1 MSNVVSE
8 TAVTSTT
15 VRQDAQQMRKLVIA
29 SVLGNALEW
38 YDFFLYGTAAA
49 LVFGPLFF
57 PVGGDPLQGTLLAF
71 SGFAVGFLARPLGG
85 ILFGHI
91 GDRYSRKMTL
101 IMTLTLMGATTFIIG
116 LLPTYAQIGIWA
128 PLSLIILRFLQGV
141 ASGGEWGGGVLMLSE
156 NAPESQKG
164 YYTAWSQVG
173 VCGGFVLSSLAFY
186 LVQLLPQEE
195 VMSWAWRIPFLL
207 SLFIFLVGV
216 YIRRNIQENAVFVA
230 RKAENDSKN
239 EAHHLPVLSAFKNH
253 PRAIL
258 QAIGLRLAE
267 NGAVYIFFTFS
278 VVYCKH
284 IGIDTRDLI
293 AAVTIAM
300 TVEIA
305 TILGWGWLSDRI
317 GRKRLYYIGVIGM
330 ALVAFPFFWLLNMH
344 TFPAMLL
351 AMLLALPLCHGAM
364 IAAQP
369 CLMVDLFPVEVRY
382 TGLALGHEIG
392 AVISGGISP
401 MLAVAFLMMWDSY
414 IPIALMLLAF
424 ALLALVALISIRQ
437 PQPRPEAVATT

>member
-1 MSNVVSE
+1 
-8 TAVTSTT
+8 
-15 VRQDAQQMRKLVIA
+15 MRKLIIG
-29 SVLGNALEW
+29 SFLGNSLEW

-57 PVGGDPLQGTLLAF
+57 PATNDPLLGSFLAF
-71 SGFAVGFLARPLGG
+71 SGFAIGFIARPLGG
-85 ILFGHI
+85 VIFGHL

-101 IMTLTLMGATTFIIG
+101 IITLTLMGASTFLIG
-116 LLPTYAQIGIWA
+116 LLPTYAHIGVLA
-128 PLSLIILRFLQGV
+128 PIALITLRFVQGV

-216 YIRRNIQENAVFVA
+216 YIRRNIQENAEFVA

-284 IGIDTRDLI
+284 NGIDTRDLI

>member
-1 MSNVVSE
+1 
-8 TAVTSTT
+8 
-15 VRQDAQQMRKLVIA
+15 MRKLIIG
-29 SVLGNALEW
+29 SFLGNSLEW

-57 PVGGDPLQGTLLAF
+57 PASNDPLLGSFLAF
-71 SGFAVGFLARPLGG
+71 SGFAIGFIARPLGG
-85 ILFGHI
+85 VIFGHL

-101 IMTLTLMGATTFIIG
+101 IITLTLMGASTFLIG
-116 LLPTYAQIGIWA
+116 LLPTYAHIGVLA
-128 PLSLIILRFLQGV
+128 PIALITLRFVQGV

-216 YIRRNIQENAVFVA
+216 YIRRNIQENAEFVA

-424 ALLALVALISIRQ
+424 ALLALVALMSIRQ
-437 PQPRPEAVATT
+437 QQLRPEPVATT

>member
-1 MSNVVSE
+1 MSGAVSG
-8 TAVTSTT
+8 TT
-15 VRQDAQQMRKLVIA
+15 VPPAQPMRKLIIG
-29 SVLGNALEW
+29 SFLGNSLEW

-57 PVGGDPLQGTLLAF
+57 PASNDPLLGSFLAF
-71 SGFAVGFLARPLGG
+71 SGFAIGFIARPLGG
-85 ILFGHI
+85 VIFGHL

-101 IMTLTLMGATTFIIG
+101 IITLTLMGASTFLIG
-116 LLPTYAQIGIWA
+116 LLPTYAHIGVLA
-128 PLSLIILRFLQGV
+128 PIALITLRFVQGV

-216 YIRRNIQENAVFVA
+216 YIRRNIQENAEFVA

-293 AAVTIAM
+293 AAVTIVM

-424 ALLALVALISIRQ
+424 ALLALVALMSIRQ
-437 PQPRPEAVATT
+437 QQLRPEPVATT

>member
-1 MSNVVSE
+1 
-8 TAVTSTT
+8 
-15 VRQDAQQMRKLVIA
+15 MRKLIIG
-29 SVLGNALEW
+29 SFLGNSLEW

-57 PVGGDPLQGTLLAF
+57 PATNDPLLGSFLAF
-71 SGFAVGFLARPLGG
+71 SGFAIGFIARPLGG
-85 ILFGHI
+85 VIFGHL

-101 IMTLTLMGATTFIIG
+101 IITLTLMGASTFLIG
-116 LLPTYAQIGIWA
+116 LLPTYAHIGVLA
-128 PLSLIILRFLQGV
+128 PIALITLRFVQGV

-216 YIRRNIQENAVFVA
+216 YIRRNIQENAEFVA
-230 RKAENDSKN
+230 RIAENDSKN

-344 TFPAMLL
+344 SFPAMLL

>member
-1 MSNVVSE
+1 MSGAVSG
-8 TAVTSTT
+8 TT
-15 VRQDAQQMRKLVIA
+15 VPPAQPMRKLIIG
-29 SVLGNALEW
+29 SFLGNSLEW

-57 PVGGDPLQGTLLAF
+57 PATNDPLLGSFLAF
-71 SGFAVGFLARPLGG
+71 SGFAIGFIARPLGG
-85 ILFGHI
+85 VIFGHL

-101 IMTLTLMGATTFIIG
+101 IITLTLMGASTFLIG
-116 LLPTYAQIGIWA
+116 LLPTYAHIGVLA
-128 PLSLIILRFLQGV
+128 PIALITLRFVQGV

-173 VCGGFVLSSLAFY
+173 VCGGVVLSSLAFY

-216 YIRRNIQENAVFVA
+216 YIRRNIQENAEFVA

>member
-1 MSNVVSE
+1 MSGAVSG
-8 TAVTSTT
+8 TT
-15 VRQDAQQMRKLVIA
+15 VPPAQPMRKLIIG
-29 SVLGNALEW
+29 SFLGNSLEW

-57 PVGGDPLQGTLLAF
+57 PATNDPLLGSFLAF
-71 SGFAVGFLARPLGG
+71 SGFAIGFIARPLGG
-85 ILFGHI
+85 VIFGHL

-101 IMTLTLMGATTFIIG
+101 IITLTLMGASTFLIG
-116 LLPTYAQIGIWA
+116 LLPTYAHIGVLA
-128 PLSLIILRFLQGV
+128 PIALITLRFVQGV

-216 YIRRNIQENAVFVA
+216 YIRRNIQENAEFVA

-284 IGIDTRDLI
+284 IGIDTHDLI

>member
-1 MSNVVSE
+1 
-8 TAVTSTT
+8 
-15 VRQDAQQMRKLVIA
+15 MRKLIIG
-29 SVLGNALEW
+29 SFLGNSLEW

-57 PVGGDPLQGTLLAF
+57 PATNDPLLGSFLAF
-71 SGFAVGFLARPLGG
+71 SGFAIGFIARPLGG
-85 ILFGHI
+85 VIFGHL

-101 IMTLTLMGATTFIIG
+101 IITLTLMGASTFLIG
-116 LLPTYAQIGIWA
+116 LLPTYAHIGVLA
-128 PLSLIILRFLQGV
+128 PIALITLRFVQGM

-216 YIRRNIQENAVFVA
+216 YIRRNIQENAEFVA

>member
-1 MSNVVSE
+1 MSGAVSG
-8 TAVTSTT
+8 TT
-15 VRQDAQQMRKLVIA
+15 VPPAQPMRKLIIG
-29 SVLGNALEW
+29 SFLGNSLEW

-57 PVGGDPLQGTLLAF
+57 PTTNDPLLGSFLAF
-71 SGFAVGFLARPLGG
+71 SGFAIGFIARPLGG
-85 ILFGHI
+85 VIFGHL

-101 IMTLTLMGATTFIIG
+101 IITLTLMGASTFLIG
-116 LLPTYAQIGIWA
+116 LLPTYAHIGVLA
-128 PLSLIILRFLQGV
+128 PIALITLRFVQGV

-195 VMSWAWRIPFLL
+195 VMSWTWRIPFLL

>member
-1 MSNVVSE
+1 
-8 TAVTSTT
+8 
-15 VRQDAQQMRKLVIA
+15 MRKLIIG
-29 SVLGNALEW
+29 SFLGNSLEW

-57 PVGGDPLQGTLLAF
+57 PATNDPLLGSFLAF
-71 SGFAVGFLARPLGG
+71 SGFAIGFIARPLGG
-85 ILFGHI
+85 VIFGHL

-101 IMTLTLMGATTFIIG
+101 IITLTLMGASTFLIG
-116 LLPTYAQIGIWA
+116 LLPTYAHIGVLA
-128 PLSLIILRFLQGV
+128 PIALITLRFVQGV

-216 YIRRNIQENAVFVA
+216 YIRRNIQENAEFVA
-230 RKAENDSKN
+230 RIAENDSKN

>member
-1 MSNVVSE
+1 MSGAVSG
-8 TAVTSTT
+8 TT
-15 VRQDAQQMRKLVIA
+15 VPPAQPMRKLIIG
-29 SVLGNALEW
+29 SFLGNSLEW

-57 PVGGDPLQGTLLAF
+57 PASNDPLLGSFLAF
-71 SGFAVGFLARPLGG
+71 SGFAIGFIARPLGG
-85 ILFGHI
+85 VIFGHL

-101 IMTLTLMGATTFIIG
+101 IITLTLMGASTFLIG
-116 LLPTYAQIGIWA
+116 LLPTYAHIGVLA
-128 PLSLIILRFLQGV
+128 PIALITLRFVQGV

-173 VCGGFVLSSLAFY
+173 VCGGVVLSSLAFY

-216 YIRRNIQENAVFVA
+216 YIRRNIQENAEFVA
-230 RKAENDSKN
+230 RKAENDSKH

-424 ALLALVALISIRQ
+424 ALLALVALVSIRQ
-437 PQPRPEAVATT
+437 QQLRPEPVATT

>member
-1 MSNVVSE
+1 
-8 TAVTSTT
+8 
-15 VRQDAQQMRKLVIA
+15 MRKLIIG
-29 SVLGNALEW
+29 SFLGNSLEW

-57 PVGGDPLQGTLLAF
+57 PTTNDPLLGSFLAF
-71 SGFAVGFLARPLGG
+71 SGFAIGFIARPLGG
-85 ILFGHI
+85 VIFGHL

-101 IMTLTLMGATTFIIG
+101 IITLTLMGASTFLIG
-116 LLPTYAQIGIWA
+116 LLPTYAHIGILA
-128 PLSLIILRFLQGV
+128 PIALITLRFVQGV

-186 LVQLLPQEE
+186 LVQLLPQED

-216 YIRRNIQENAVFVA
+216 YIRRNIQENAEFVA

>member
-1 MSNVVSE
+1 
-8 TAVTSTT
+8 
-15 VRQDAQQMRKLVIA
+15 MRKLIIG
-29 SVLGNALEW
+29 SFLGNSLEW

-57 PVGGDPLQGTLLAF
+57 PATNDPLLGSFLAF
-71 SGFAVGFLARPLGG
+71 SGFAIGFIARPLGG
-85 ILFGHI
+85 VIFGHL

-101 IMTLTLMGATTFIIG
+101 IITLTLMGASTFLIG
-116 LLPTYAQIGIWA
+116 LLPTYAHIGVLA
-128 PLSLIILRFLQGV
+128 PIALITLRFVQGV

-186 LVQLLPQEE
+186 LVQLLSQEE

-216 YIRRNIQENAVFVA
+216 YIRRNIQENAEFVA

>member
-1 MSNVVSE
+1 
-8 TAVTSTT
+8 
-15 VRQDAQQMRKLVIA
+15 MRKLIIG
-29 SVLGNALEW
+29 SFLGNSLEW

-57 PVGGDPLQGTLLAF
+57 PASNDPLLGSFLAF
-71 SGFAVGFLARPLGG
+71 SGFAIGFIARPLGG
-85 ILFGHI
+85 VIFGHL

-101 IMTLTLMGATTFIIG
+101 IITLTLMGASTFLIG
-116 LLPTYAQIGIWA
+116 LLPTYAHIGVLA
-128 PLSLIILRFLQGV
+128 PIALITLRFVQGV

-216 YIRRNIQENAVFVA
+216 YIRRNIQENAEFVA
-230 RKAENDSKN
+230 RKAENDSKH

-424 ALLALVALISIRQ
+424 ALLALVALVSIRQ
-437 PQPRPEAVATT
+437 QQLRPEPVATT

>member
-1 MSNVVSE
+1 
-8 TAVTSTT
+8 
-15 VRQDAQQMRKLVIA
+15 MRKLIIG
-29 SVLGNALEW
+29 SFLGNSLEW

-57 PVGGDPLQGTLLAF
+57 PATNDPLLGSFLAF
-71 SGFAVGFLARPLGG
+71 SGFAIGFTARPLGG
-85 ILFGHI
+85 VIFGHL

-101 IMTLTLMGATTFIIG
+101 IITLTLMGASTFLIG
-116 LLPTYAQIGIWA
+116 LLPTYAHIGVLA
-128 PLSLIILRFLQGV
+128 PIALITLRFVQGV

-216 YIRRNIQENAVFVA
+216 YIRRNIQENAEFVA

>member
-1 MSNVVSE
+1 
-8 TAVTSTT
+8 
-15 VRQDAQQMRKLVIA
+15 MRKLIIG
-29 SVLGNALEW
+29 SFLGNSLEW

-57 PVGGDPLQGTLLAF
+57 PATNDPLLGSFLAF
-71 SGFAVGFLARPLGG
+71 SGFAIGFIARPLGG
-85 ILFGHI
+85 VIFGHL

-101 IMTLTLMGATTFIIG
+101 IITLTLMGASTFLIG
-116 LLPTYAQIGIWA
+116 LLPTYAHIGVLA
-128 PLSLIILRFLQGV
+128 PIALITLRFVQGV

-216 YIRRNIQENAVFVA
+216 YIRRNIQENAEFVA

-437 PQPRPEAVATT
+437 QQLRPEAVATT

>member
-1 MSNVVSE
+1 M
-8 TAVTSTT
+8 
-15 VRQDAQQMRKLVIA
+15 VR
-29 SVLGNALEW
+29 
-38 YDFFLYGTAAA
+38 FFLYGTAAA

-57 PVGGDPLQGTLLAF
+57 PTTNDPLLGSFLAF
-71 SGFAVGFLARPLGG
+71 SGFAIGFIARPLGG
-85 ILFGHI
+85 VIFGHL

-101 IMTLTLMGATTFIIG
+101 IITLTLMGASTFLIG
-116 LLPTYAQIGIWA
+116 LLPTYAHIGVLA
-128 PLSLIILRFLQGV
+128 PIALITLRFVQGV

>member
-1 MSNVVSE
+1 
-8 TAVTSTT
+8 
-15 VRQDAQQMRKLVIA
+15 MRKLIIG
-29 SVLGNALEW
+29 SFLGNSLEW

-57 PVGGDPLQGTLLAF
+57 PATHDPLLGSFLAF
-71 SGFAVGFLARPLGG
+71 SGFAIGFIARPLGG
-85 ILFGHI
+85 VIFGHL

-101 IMTLTLMGATTFIIG
+101 IITLTLMGASTFLIG
-116 LLPTYAQIGIWA
+116 LLPTYAHIGVLA
-128 PLSLIILRFLQGV
+128 PIALITLRFVQGV

-216 YIRRNIQENAVFVA
+216 YIRRNIQENAEFVA

-330 ALVAFPFFWLLNMH
+330 ALVAFPFFWLLNIH

>member
-1 MSNVVSE
+1 MSGAVSG
-8 TAVTSTT
+8 TT
-15 VRQDAQQMRKLVIA
+15 VPPAQPMRKLIIG
-29 SVLGNALEW
+29 SFLGNSLEW

-57 PVGGDPLQGTLLAF
+57 PTTNDPLLGSFLAF
-71 SGFAVGFLARPLGG
+71 SGFAIGFIARPLGG
-85 ILFGHI
+85 VIFGHL

-101 IMTLTLMGATTFIIG
+101 IITLTLMGASTFLIG
-116 LLPTYAQIGIWA
+116 LLPTYAHIGVLA
-128 PLSLIILRFLQGV
+128 PIALITLRFVQGV
-141 ASGGEWGGGVLMLSE
+141 ASGGEWGGRVLMLSE

-216 YIRRNIQENAVFVA
+216 YIRRNIQENAEFVA
-230 RKAENDSKN
+230 SKAENDSKN

-414 IPIALMLLAF
+414 IPIALMLLAI

-437 PQPRPEAVATT
+437 QQLRPEPVATA

>member
-1 MSNVVSE
+1 MSGAVSG
-8 TAVTSTT
+8 TT
-15 VRQDAQQMRKLVIA
+15 VPPAQPMRKLIIG
-29 SVLGNALEW
+29 SFLGNSLEW

-57 PVGGDPLQGTLLAF
+57 PATNDPLLGSFLAF
-71 SGFAVGFLARPLGG
+71 SGFAIGFIARPLGG
-85 ILFGHI
+85 VIFGHL

-101 IMTLTLMGATTFIIG
+101 IITLTLMGASTFLIG
-116 LLPTYAQIGIWA
+116 LLPTYAHIGVLA
-128 PLSLIILRFLQGV
+128 PIALITLRFVQGV

-216 YIRRNIQENAVFVA
+216 YIRRNIQENAEFVA
-230 RKAENDSKN
+230 RKAENDSEN

>member
-1 MSNVVSE
+1 MSGAVSG
-8 TAVTSTT
+8 TT
-15 VRQDAQQMRKLVIA
+15 VPPAQPMRKLIIG
-29 SVLGNALEW
+29 SFLGNSLEW

-57 PVGGDPLQGTLLAF
+57 PATNDPLLGSFLAF
-71 SGFAVGFLARPLGG
+71 SGFAIGFIARPLGG
-85 ILFGHI
+85 VIFGHL

-101 IMTLTLMGATTFIIG
+101 IITLTLMGASTFLIG
-116 LLPTYAQIGIWA
+116 LLPTYAHIGVLA
-128 PLSLIILRFLQGV
+128 PIALITLRFVQGV

-186 LVQLLPQEE
+186 LVQLQPQEE

-216 YIRRNIQENAVFVA
+216 YIRRNIQENAEFVA

>member
-1 MSNVVSE
+1 
-8 TAVTSTT
+8 
-15 VRQDAQQMRKLVIA
+15 MRKLIIG
-29 SVLGNALEW
+29 SFLGNSLEW

-57 PVGGDPLQGTLLAF
+57 PASNDPLLGSFLAF
-71 SGFAVGFLARPLGG
+71 SGFAIGFIARPLGG
-85 ILFGHI
+85 VIFGHL

-101 IMTLTLMGATTFIIG
+101 IITLTLMGASTFLIG
-116 LLPTYAQIGIWA
+116 LLPTYAHIGVLA
-128 PLSLIILRFLQGV
+128 PIALITLRFVQGV

-216 YIRRNIQENAVFVA
+216 YIRRNIQENAEFVA

-382 TGLALGHEIG
+382 TGLALGHDIG

-424 ALLALVALISIRQ
+424 ALLALVALMSIRQ
-437 PQPRPEAVATT
+437 QQLRPEPVATT

>member
-1 MSNVVSE
+1 MSGAVSG
-8 TAVTSTT
+8 TT
-15 VRQDAQQMRKLVIA
+15 VPPAQPMRKLIIG
-29 SVLGNALEW
+29 SFLGNSLEW

-57 PVGGDPLQGTLLAF
+57 PATNDPLLGSFLAF
-71 SGFAVGFLARPLGG
+71 SGFAIGFIARPLGG
-85 ILFGHI
+85 VIFGHL

-101 IMTLTLMGATTFIIG
+101 IITLTLMGASTFLIG
-116 LLPTYAQIGIWA
+116 LLPTYAHIGVLA
-128 PLSLIILRFLQGV
+128 PIALITLRFVQGV

-216 YIRRNIQENAVFVA
+216 YIRRNIQENAEFVA

-424 ALLALVALISIRQ
+424 ALLALVALMSIRQ
-437 PQPRPEAVATT
+437 LQPRPEAVATT

>member
-1 MSNVVSE
+1 
-8 TAVTSTT
+8 
-15 VRQDAQQMRKLVIA
+15 MRKLIIG
-29 SVLGNALEW
+29 SFLGNSLEW

-57 PVGGDPLQGTLLAF
+57 PATNDPLLGSFLAF
-71 SGFAVGFLARPLGG
+71 SGFAIGFIARPLGG
-85 ILFGHI
+85 VIFGHL

-101 IMTLTLMGATTFIIG
+101 IITLTLMGASTFLIG
-116 LLPTYAQIGIWA
+116 LLPTYAHIGVLA
-128 PLSLIILRFLQGV
+128 PIALITLRFVQGV

-186 LVQLLPQEE
+186 LVQLQPQEE

-216 YIRRNIQENAVFVA
+216 YIRRNIQENAEFVA

>member
-1 MSNVVSE
+1 
-8 TAVTSTT
+8 
-15 VRQDAQQMRKLVIA
+15 MRKLIIG
-29 SVLGNALEW
+29 SFLGNSLEW

-57 PVGGDPLQGTLLAF
+57 PATNDPLLGSFLAF
-71 SGFAVGFLARPLGG
+71 SGFAIGFIARPLGG
-85 ILFGHI
+85 VIFGHL

-101 IMTLTLMGATTFIIG
+101 IITLTLMGASTFLIG
-116 LLPTYAQIGIWA
+116 LLPTYAHIGILA
-128 PLSLIILRFLQGV
+128 PIALITLRFVQGV

-216 YIRRNIQENAVFVA
+216 YIRRNIQENAEFVA

>member
-1 MSNVVSE
+1 MSGAVSG
-8 TAVTSTT
+8 TT
-15 VRQDAQQMRKLVIA
+15 VPPAQPMRKLIIG
-29 SVLGNALEW
+29 SFLGNSLEW

-57 PVGGDPLQGTLLAF
+57 PTTNDPLLGSFLAF
-71 SGFAVGFLARPLGG
+71 SGFAIGFIARPLGG
-85 ILFGHI
+85 VIFGHL

-101 IMTLTLMGATTFIIG
+101 IITLTLMGASTFLIG
-116 LLPTYAQIGIWA
+116 LLPTYAHIGVLA
-128 PLSLIILRFLQGV
+128 PIALITLRFVQGV

-164 YYTAWSQVG
+164 YYAAWSQVG

-216 YIRRNIQENAVFVA
+216 YIRRNIQENAEFVA

>member
-1 MSNVVSE
+1 
-8 TAVTSTT
+8 
-15 VRQDAQQMRKLVIA
+15 MRKLIIG
-29 SVLGNALEW
+29 SFLGNSLEW

-57 PVGGDPLQGTLLAF
+57 PTTNDPLLGSFLAF
-71 SGFAVGFLARPLGG
+71 SGFAIGFIARPLGG
-85 ILFGHI
+85 VIFGHL

-101 IMTLTLMGATTFIIG
+101 IITLTLMGASTFLIG
-116 LLPTYAQIGIWA
+116 LLPTYAHIGVLA
-128 PLSLIILRFLQGV
+128 PIALITLRFVQGV

-305 TILGWGWLSDRI
+305 TILGWGWLSDGI

>member
-1 MSNVVSE
+1 
-8 TAVTSTT
+8 
-15 VRQDAQQMRKLVIA
+15 MRKLIIG
-29 SVLGNALEW
+29 SFLGNSLEW

-57 PVGGDPLQGTLLAF
+57 PATNDPLLGSFLAF
-71 SGFAVGFLARPLGG
+71 SGFAIGFIARPLGG
-85 ILFGHI
+85 VIFGHL

-101 IMTLTLMGATTFIIG
+101 IITLTLMGASTFLIG
-116 LLPTYAQIGIWA
+116 LLPTYAHIGVLA
-128 PLSLIILRFLQGV
+128 PIALITLRFVQGV

-216 YIRRNIQENAVFVA
+216 YIRRNIQENAEFVA

-239 EAHHLPVLSAFKNH
+239 ETHHLPVLSAFKNH

-424 ALLALVALISIRQ
+424 ALLALVALMSIRQ
-437 PQPRPEAVATT
+437 LQPRPEAVATT

>member
-1 MSNVVSE
+1 MSGAVSG
-8 TAVTSTT
+8 TT
-15 VRQDAQQMRKLVIA
+15 VPPAQPMRKLIIG
-29 SVLGNALEW
+29 SFLGNSLEW

-57 PVGGDPLQGTLLAF
+57 PTTNDPLLGSFLAF
-71 SGFAVGFLARPLGG
+71 SGFAIGFIARPLGG
-85 ILFGHI
+85 VIFGHL

-101 IMTLTLMGATTFIIG
+101 IITLTLMGASTFLIG
-116 LLPTYAQIGIWA
+116 LLPTYAHIGILA
-128 PLSLIILRFLQGV
+128 PIALITLRFVQGV

-216 YIRRNIQENAVFVA
+216 YIRRNIQENAEFVA

-293 AAVTIAM
+293 AAVTSAM
-300 TVEIA
+300 
-305 TILGWGWLSDRI
+305 
-317 GRKRLYYIGVIGM
+317 
-330 ALVAFPFFWLLNMH
+330 
-344 TFPAMLL
+344 
-351 AMLLALPLCHGAM
+351 
-364 IAAQP
+364 
-369 CLMVDLFPVEVRY
+369 
-382 TGLALGHEIG
+382 
-392 AVISGGISP
+392 
-401 MLAVAFLMMWDSY
+401 
-414 IPIALMLLAF
+414 PITP
-424 ALLALVALISIRQ
+424 I
-437 PQPRPEAVATT
+437 

>member
-1 MSNVVSE
+1 
-8 TAVTSTT
+8 
-15 VRQDAQQMRKLVIA
+15 MRKLIIG
-29 SVLGNALEW
+29 SFLGNSLEW

-57 PVGGDPLQGTLLAF
+57 PATNDPLLGSFLAF
-71 SGFAVGFLARPLGG
+71 SGFAIGFIARPLGG
-85 ILFGHI
+85 VIFGHL

-101 IMTLTLMGATTFIIG
+101 IITLTLMGASTFLIG
-116 LLPTYAQIGIWA
+116 LLPTYAHIGVLA
-128 PLSLIILRFLQGV
+128 PIALITLRFVQGV

-216 YIRRNIQENAVFVA
+216 YIRRNIQENAEFVA

-344 TFPAMLL
+344 SFPAMLL

-364 IAAQP
+364 TAAQP

>member
-1 MSNVVSE
+1 
-8 TAVTSTT
+8 
-15 VRQDAQQMRKLVIA
+15 MRKLIIG
-29 SVLGNALEW
+29 SFLGNSLEW

-57 PVGGDPLQGTLLAF
+57 PASNDPLLGSFLAF
-71 SGFAVGFLARPLGG
+71 SGFAIGFIARPLGG
-85 ILFGHI
+85 VIFGHL

-101 IMTLTLMGATTFIIG
+101 IITLTLMGASTFLIG
-116 LLPTYAQIGIWA
+116 LLPTYAHIGVLA
-128 PLSLIILRFLQGV
+128 PIALITLRFVQGV

-216 YIRRNIQENAVFVA
+216 YIRRNIQENAEFVA

-330 ALVAFPFFWLLNMH
+330 ALVAFPFFWLLDMH

-424 ALLALVALISIRQ
+424 ALLALVALMSIRQ
-437 PQPRPEAVATT
+437 QQLRPEPVATT

>member
-1 MSNVVSE
+1 
-8 TAVTSTT
+8 
-15 VRQDAQQMRKLVIA
+15 MRKLIIG
-29 SVLGNALEW
+29 SFLGNSLEW

-57 PVGGDPLQGTLLAF
+57 PTTNDPLLGSFLAF
-71 SGFAVGFLARPLGG
+71 SGFAIGFIARPLGG
-85 ILFGHI
+85 VIFGHL

-101 IMTLTLMGATTFIIG
+101 IITLTLMGASTFLIG
-116 LLPTYAQIGIWA
+116 LLPTYAHIGVLA
-128 PLSLIILRFLQGV
+128 PIALITLRFVQGV

-186 LVQLLPQEE
+186 LVQLLPQGE

-216 YIRRNIQENAVFVA
+216 YIRRNIQENAEFVA

>member
-1 MSNVVSE
+1 
-8 TAVTSTT
+8 
-15 VRQDAQQMRKLVIA
+15 MRKLIIG
-29 SVLGNALEW
+29 SFLGNSLEW

-57 PVGGDPLQGTLLAF
+57 PATNDPLLGSFLAF
-71 SGFAVGFLARPLGG
+71 SGFAIGFIARPLGG
-85 ILFGHI
+85 VIFGHL

-101 IMTLTLMGATTFIIG
+101 IITLTLMGASTFLIG
-116 LLPTYAQIGIWA
+116 LLPTYAHIGVLA
-128 PLSLIILRFLQGV
+128 PIALITLRFVQGV

-216 YIRRNIQENAVFVA
+216 YIRRNIQENAEFVA

-253 PRAIL
+253 PQAIL

-437 PQPRPEAVATT
+437 QQLRPEAVATT

>member
-1 MSNVVSE
+1 MSGAVSG
-8 TAVTSTT
+8 TT
-15 VRQDAQQMRKLVIA
+15 VPPAQPMRKLIIG
-29 SVLGNALEW
+29 SFLGNSLEW

-57 PVGGDPLQGTLLAF
+57 PATNDPLLGSFLAF
-71 SGFAVGFLARPLGG
+71 SGFAIGFIARPLGG
-85 ILFGHI
+85 VIFGHL

-101 IMTLTLMGATTFIIG
+101 IITLTLMGASTFLIG
-116 LLPTYAQIGIWA
+116 LLPTYAHIGVLA
-128 PLSLIILRFLQGV
+128 PIALITLRFVQGV

-216 YIRRNIQENAVFVA
+216 YIRRNIQENAEFVA

-392 AVISGGISP
+392 AVISGGISS

>member
-1 MSNVVSE
+1 MSGAVSG
-8 TAVTSTT
+8 TT
-15 VRQDAQQMRKLVIA
+15 VPPAQPMRKLIIG
-29 SVLGNALEW
+29 SFLGNSLEW

-57 PVGGDPLQGTLLAF
+57 PATNDPLLGSFLAF
-71 SGFAVGFLARPLGG
+71 SGFAIGFIARPLGG
-85 ILFGHI
+85 VIFGHL

-101 IMTLTLMGATTFIIG
+101 IITLTLMGASTFLIG
-116 LLPTYAQIGIWA
+116 LLPTYAHIGVLA
-128 PLSLIILRFLQGV
+128 PIALITLRFVQGV

-216 YIRRNIQENAVFVA
+216 YIRRNIQENAEFVA

-437 PQPRPEAVATT
+437 QQLRPEAVATT

>member
-1 MSNVVSE
+1 MSGAVSG
-8 TAVTSTT
+8 TT
-15 VRQDAQQMRKLVIA
+15 VPPAQPMRKLIIG
-29 SVLGNALEW
+29 SFLGNSLEW

-57 PVGGDPLQGTLLAF
+57 PATNDPLLGSFLAF
-71 SGFAVGFLARPLGG
+71 SGFAIGFIARPLGG
-85 ILFGHI
+85 VIFGHL

-101 IMTLTLMGATTFIIG
+101 IITLTLMGASTFLIG
-116 LLPTYAQIGIWA
+116 LLPTYAHIGVLA
-128 PLSLIILRFLQGV
+128 PIALITLRFVQGV

>member
-1 MSNVVSE
+1 MSGAVSG
-8 TAVTSTT
+8 TT
-15 VRQDAQQMRKLVIA
+15 VPPAQPMRKLIIG
-29 SVLGNALEW
+29 SFLGNSLEW

-57 PVGGDPLQGTLLAF
+57 PATNDPLLGSFLAF
-71 SGFAVGFLARPLGG
+71 SGFAIGFIARPLGG
-85 ILFGHI
+85 VIFGHL

-101 IMTLTLMGATTFIIG
+101 IITLTLMGASTFLIG
-116 LLPTYAQIGIWA
+116 LLPTYAHIGVLA
-128 PLSLIILRFLQGV
+128 PIALITLRFVQGV

-216 YIRRNIQENAVFVA
+216 YIRRNIQENAEFVA

-437 PQPRPEAVATT
+437 QQLRPEPVAT